1 MEIENSNEYIESF
14 LLEIDKTIDTGNII
28 YINQAIIKYTNII
41 DKSYITW
48 ANSLI
53 FEIIQEKLENIQL

>member
-28 YINQAIIKYTNII
+28 YIKQAIIKYTNII

>member
-53 FEIIQEKLENIQL
+53 FEIIQEKLENIEL